1 MLAHWVYGITNHLYT
16 QSENLVILNVAV
28 DTQVMVNYTTCL
40 LPQYQPNL
48 STHFPILNQTSNRKK

>member
-40 LPQYQPNL
+40 LP
-48 STHFPILNQTSNRKK
+48 